1 MNVYG
6 TWNKQVRNSTWL
18 NIVEVMV
25 LEGFGTEDVKQK
37 IKSQEKAKMKGS
49 HRSGAGASA
58 YQDKRVKE
66 LKRELEGWRE
76 VILPLNS
83 VILWENNLYPG
94 LLAGVTTA
102 LFLLFWLLDPSLL
115 TTVSVIGLV
124 AALVDYLVPTLTA
137 SLSHPESWT
146 GAKERKLEDICRA
159 LAIAE
164 HQGFS
169 YCKTFY
175 DMRNTRP
182 KMYYLSVIVSL
193 VFLAWLGNTVN
204 NLLLTYLFGRLKIHL
219 GGKNLS
225 PRKRGSSL
233 DFPVIGT
240 LVQEFPNCGPHCRR
254 VNKQLQEATSSLN
267 NDAFLSAVYA
277 CPISPIVVHE
287 GERE

>member
-1 MNVYG
+1 M
-6 TWNKQVRNSTWL
+6 TENKMPN
-18 NIVEVMV
+18 
-25 LEGFGTEDVKQK
+25 D
-37 IKSQEKAKMKGS
+37 
-49 HRSGAGASA
+49 
-58 YQDKRVKE
+58 QDKRVKE

-102 LFLLFWLLDPSLL
+102 FFLLFWLLDPSLL

-146 GAKERKLEDICRA
+146 GAKERKLEEICRA

-204 NLLLTYLFGRLKIHL
+204 NLLLTYLFVLMLLLLPGLKHHGIL
-219 GGKNLS
+219 QKYVSQLMVLFAETVKGVKEKKN
-225 PRKRGSSL
+225 
-233 DFPVIGT
+233 
-240 LVQEFPNCGPHCRR
+240 
-254 VNKQLQEATSSLN
+254 
-267 NDAFLSAVYA
+267 
-277 CPISPIVVHE
+277 
-287 GERE
+287 